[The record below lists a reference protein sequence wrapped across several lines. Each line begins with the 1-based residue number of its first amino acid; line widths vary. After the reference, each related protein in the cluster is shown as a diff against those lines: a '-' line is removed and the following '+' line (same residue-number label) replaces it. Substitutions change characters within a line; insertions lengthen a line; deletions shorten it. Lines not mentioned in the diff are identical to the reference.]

1 VRLSDLAATV
11 DLPKSTTH
19 RLLKE
24 LEGSGFVGRV
34 GSRYQVGNRFF
45 ELNEAARWSTYG
57 ELREQAQTPIASLY
71 ERAAATVHLAVLE
84 GTEVLY
90 IEKLTGSAGSR
101 LPTRVGSRMPATCTA
116 LGKAMLAFSPTAAV
130 RGALSR
136 PLPRATAYSI
146 VDPARFVDEL
156 KSVRASGVAYERE
169 EGRLGVSCVAAPV
182 LVDGF
187 AVAAVSICLCN
198 GGAPSPMQTKFVRAA
213 AADIAARLTPATA
226 APVRLHRRCG

>member
-1 VRLSDLAATV
+1 MSVLSLETVIAPSRDPSGASSVAKALALLGAIAEHADTVRLSDLASTV

-24 LEGSGFVGRV
+24 LEESGFVGRV
-34 GSRYQVGNRFF
+34 GSKYQVGNRFF

-57 ELREQAQTPIASLY
+57 DLREQAQTPIASLF
-71 ERAAATVHLAVLE
+71 ERAGATVHLAVLE

-116 LGKAMLAFSPTAAV
+116 LGKAMLAYSPPAVV
-130 RGALSR
+130 RGALSQ

-156 KSVRASGVAYERE
+156 KSVRASGIAYEQI
-169 EGRLGVSCVAAPV
+169 GRAHV
-182 LVDGF
+182 
-187 AVAAVSICLCN
+187 
-198 GGAPSPMQTKFVRAA
+198 
-213 AADIAARLTPATA
+213 
-226 APVRLHRRCG
+226 